1 MAKIKKQGKDNP
13 ICQQG
18 EQDERYLQK
27 EISPMDGKVTK
38 QSYGMRISTLL
49 SAADRLSADLE
60 YLISLV
66 EQPDPEFLI
75 KDAVVYA
82 NAITAISSQVDFVL
96 EDLAENTLS
105 KDGQHVKLS
114 EEEVFMLNDYN
125 TNTEEALA
133 LLEEIC
139 GISLQNN

>member
-1 MAKIKKQGKDNP
+1 
-13 ICQQG
+13 
-18 EQDERYLQK
+18 
-27 EISPMDGKVTK
+27 MDGKVTK